1 MLFDTSGIRA
11 RTTRRLV
18 GPAGNAWG
26 SYGNAVLMRGVFFKS
41 MMDLVVPRRAA
52 DTILL
57 DMEHGARI
65 EGDELRWHGWY
76 DPRVSHAAPLAD
88 VYRIDCAA
96 VAVAAR
102 DAEIP

>member
-1 MLFDTSGIRA
+1 MLFDTAGIRA

-18 GPAGNAWG
+18 GPAGNGWG

-41 MMDLVVPRRAA
+41 MMEMVAPGRAA
-52 DTILL
+52 ESNLL

-65 EGDELRWHGWY
+65 EGNELRWHGWY

-88 VYRIDCAA
+88 VYRIDCQA

-102 DAEIP
+102 DAVLP